1 MKDRF
6 GGIDLEMAEGTIIP
20 RVETVRLT
28 LVIDE
33 TAEESVNM
41 VKMHVFILY
50 LTLQTQC
57 MHFNKV
63 INLPSQLSNNY
74 SIATYSQFLG
84 LKM

>member
-1 MKDRF
+1 MKERF

-41 VKMHVFILY
+41 VKMHI
-50 LTLQTQC
+50 
-57 MHFNKV
+57 
-63 INLPSQLSNNY
+63 
-74 SIATYSQFLG
+74 
-84 LKM
+84 